1 MRFNR
6 LINLIG
12 QEKFLELQSK
22 QVIIFGLGG
31 VGSFAAEAIARSGI
45 MKMTVVDYDF
55 VDITNINRQL
65 VALESTIGQ
74 LKVDVFK
81 KRALD
86 INPLLSIEA
95 LNLKVT
101 EENISS
107 ILSKPY
113 DFVIDCIDDVTAKVA
128 IAKFCLD
135 NDLKLITS
143 AGFANKSNP
152 QMIKVAKLNQTKV
165 CPLAKTL
172 RYKLKSLGYPLKIDV
187 VYSEEQPLKVI
198 DKSIL
203 GSNAYVPPAAGLI
216 IAAHVINNLIGE
228 EEK

>member
-12 QEKFLELQSK
+12 QDKFLELQSK

-65 VALESTIGQ
+65 VALESTIGE

-86 INPLLSIEA
+86 INPMISIEA

-101 EENISS
+101 EDNISS
-107 ILSKPY
+107 ILSKPF
-113 DFVIDCIDDVTAKVA
+113 DFVIDCIDDVSAKVA

-135 NDLKLITS
+135 NHLKLITS
-143 AGFANKSNP
+143 AGFANKSKP
-152 QMIKVAKLNQTKV
+152 EMIKVAKLNQTKV

-172 RYKLKSLGYPLKIDV
+172 RYKLKSLGYPLTIDV

-198 DKSIL
+198 DKTIL